1 MKLKEEAEKQYQNR
15 DVDVDVDAANRKAST
30 LNSNASNEKSRDEEG
45 GDEANA
51 SSTWG
56 KISFLNQNDIATLS
70 NDQLK
75 RHLAARNESTDGSK
89 KKLIERLSKSIEEE
103 KQREIRLALEKE
115 HCRTRDLEQKGSV
128 YVTGKNDQGQLGLD
142 DLDDR
147 HVFTVIPALRGKEVC
162 HVSAYGTV
170 CIAATPTSEVYV
182 WGGNGVNPIAI
193 GHAESFSSPQQMTK
207 LIGEETVVTSAGS
220 THACSISQAGDLF
233 VWGKLGSDDT
243 RLTPQYVDKFTA
255 ASVACGAKHISVI
268 TDKGELFAWGG
279 TSSGRLGVGSVEQAF
294 QFQATPKLVK
304 LPEPVRLI
312 ACGST
317 HTIAATESRRVFSWG
332 CGDGYRLGHGEN
344 CSERTSPCE
353 ITTITALGGSQIL
366 DISAGVWHSA
376 CVISNESSS
385 SVDTS
390 GFLYTWGSG
399 YCGQLALGKQCI
411 ATTPTKV
418 NELNEVK
425 RIFCGR
431 THNVAIT
438 HDNALYT
445 WGSNEHGQL
454 GRSIEEPDVTFT
466 PRPGIVELFGTI
478 VNRIGRGAPKSV
490 ACGHDFTVVATHPY
504 EGPTEQEMI
513 KLLETK
519 HLKEQE
525 EKKEQARLLQVQEDE
540 AARQREAEAEK
551 IKILYL
557 TSKRLCTVDPT
568 CPGFTYEPSKPS
580 ICRECGYSVAFHT
593 IVTDEHKR
601 RETDGGAKE

>member
-1 MKLKEEAEKQYQNR
+1 MKLKEEAERQYR
-15 DVDVDVDAANRKAST
+15 DAANRKASKSKSKA
-30 LNSNASNEKSRDEEG
+30 SNAERSREKEEEND
-45 GDEANA
+45 GDV

-56 KISFLNQNDIATLS
+56 KISFLNQNDITKLS
-70 NDQLK
+70 NDHLK
-75 RHLAARNESTDGSK
+75 RHLAARNESIDGSK
-89 KKLIERLSKSIEEE
+89 KKLIERLSKSIEDET
-103 KQREIRLALEKE
+103 QREVRLAMEKE
-115 HCRTRDLEQKGSV
+115 HCRIRDLEQKGSV
-128 YVTGKNDQGQLGLD
+128 YVAGKNDQGQLGLG

-147 HVFTVIPALRGKEVC
+147 HVFTAIPALRGKEVR

-170 CIAATPTSEVYV
+170 CIATTLTSEVYV

-193 GHAESFSSPQQMTK
+193 GHTGSFASPQQMTK
-207 LIGEETVVTSAGS
+207 LDGEETVVTSAGS
-220 THACSISQAGDLF
+220 THACSISEAGDLF
-233 VWGKLGSDDT
+233 VWGKLGSNDT

-268 TDKGELFAWGG
+268 TDKGELYAWGG
-279 TSSGRLGVGSVEQAF
+279 TSNGRLGVGSIEQS
-294 QFQATPKLVK
+294 FQATPMLVVK

-317 HTIAATESRRVFSWG
+317 HAIAATESRVFSWG

-344 CSERTSPCE
+344 CSARNSPCE

-385 SVDTS
+385 MNGS
-390 GFLYTWGSG
+390 GVLYTWGSG
-399 YCGQLALGKQCI
+399 YCGQLALGKQCV

-418 NELNEVK
+418 EELINVK
-425 RIFCGR
+425 KIFCGR
-431 THNVAIT
+431 THNAAIT
-438 HDNALYT
+438 DENALYT

-454 GRSIEEPDVTFT
+454 GRSIEETNVTFT
-466 PRPGIVELFGTI
+466 PRPGIVEFGTI
-478 VNRIGRGAPKSV
+478 VNRIGRGAPESV

-504 EGPTEQEMI
+504 EGPSEQEMI

-519 HLKEQE
+519 HRKEQE
-525 EKKEQARLLQVQEDE
+525 EKEEEARLLQVQEEE

-551 IKILYL
+551 EKIRYL
-557 TSKRLCTVDPT
+557 TSKRLCTMDST
-568 CPGFTYEPSKPS
+568 CPGFTYESSTPS

-593 IVTDEHKR
+593 IVADEQN
-601 RETDGGAKE
+601 ETDGGAKE